1 MKYLKQI
8 ILISFITISIPTI
21 IFSQGK
27 PVDGIF
33 KKPIDSK
40 KLDDQIELKSASVK
54 SKFIKKSNNGDDI
67 SIIKIRDQQFHLML
81 IQLKS

>member
-21 IFSQGK
+21 IFHKEK

-33 KKPIDSK
+33 KNQLI
-40 KLDDQIELKSASVK
+40 V
-54 SKFIKKSNNGDDI
+54 
-67 SIIKIRDQQFHLML
+67 KIR
-81 IQLKS
+81 